1 MATIAVGKE
10 KAPEANTIIATA
22 SESATTIAT
31 PISNCNKEED
41 RESYDD
47 EPAETIK
54 ERLWGLT
61 EMFPEPL
68 REFTSGLICLTSR
81 GIMRVY
87 RSACSATW
95 ICFTTSMIL
104 FAPVIFETERAQVEE
119 MQKMKHKQ
127 VLLGSGV
134 GGLPVID
141 ESAEPVPSTS
151 RSKAYTTDRPGRL
164 PGDMWKHTL
173 ESLLGI
179 DGIPMVSVYEWTIED
194 ICRWLRNLGYRQY
207 QNTFRDNLINGRT
220 LLLLDASALSAINI
234 KDFNHLRDIAGKI
247 RGLFIYE
254 MTKFG
259 HRISLPPEY
268 LLELYKLFRVRNG
281 VKYDRVRAVDFWR
294 HLQIV
299 REKTPYHSHWEL
311 LERWLSKEKFAKFS
325 ERFENAP
332 RRNLYECN
340 IKTASPIK
348 MATCVQDRPYDSNTK
363 IHG

>member
-1 MATIAVGKE
+1 MTFIEKIMATINVGKE

-22 SESATTIAT
+22 SASAIAIAT
-31 PISNCNKEED
+31 PISNSNKEED

-61 EMFPEPL
+61 EMFPEPV
-68 REFTSGLICLTSR
+68 REFTSGLICLTAR

-87 RSACSATW
+87 RSACSASW
-95 ICFTTSMIL
+95 ICFTTSLIL

-134 GGLPVID
+134 GGLP
-141 ESAEPVPSTS
+141 
-151 RSKAYTTDRPGRL
+151 
-164 PGDMWKHTL
+164 
-173 ESLLGI
+173 
-179 DGIPMVSVYEWTIED
+179 
-194 ICRWLRNLGYRQY
+194 N
-207 QNTFRDNLINGRT
+207 
-220 LLLLDASALSAINI
+220 ASALSAINI
-234 KDFNHLRDIAGKI
+234 KDFNHIRDIAGKI

-268 LLELYKLFRVRNG
+268 LLELYKLFHVRNG
-281 VKYDRVRAVDFWR
+281 VKYDRVRPVDFWR

-299 REKTPYHSHWEL
+299 REKTLYHSHWEL
-311 LERWLSKEKFAKFS
+311 LERWLSKEKLPKFI
-325 ERFENAP
+325 ERFANAP

-340 IKTASPIK
+340 GKTASPIK
-348 MATCVQDRPYDSNTK
+348 MATCVRDRPHDGNVNEFRLSSRLQCLPHLPPTNEEIVFDCK
-363 IHG
+363 DCLPP